1 MNHKFLTLP
10 SRFISF
16 RGFSLIFDPPA
27 DCLRNDK
34 GIQYL
39 DCHIEHN
46 VSLRIYKE
54 FSDLISNDKTIL
66 YLIENSFFFPLP
78 PSSYHVT
85 LWSGINED
93 NLIDVFE
100 TKRLLLRD
108 FFLSLPDSIA
118 FPNEA
123 FEIISASPLTR
134 HDDLNVRFEFLELTH
149 TKSAL
154 VARLNPNQE
163 AESVFRKIENE
174 RRSLSS
180 EFQKSFGVSPKETY
194 DPHITLGYFIN
205 PIHPNVQKYLSKILN
220 QSIDLKRK
228 LDREYILFNSAS
240 VYGFTDIRTFFK
252 RNAF

>member
-1 MNHKFLTLP
+1 MNRKFPTP
-10 SRFISF
+10 PPRFVSF

-34 GIQYL
+34 NIQYL
-39 DCHIEHN
+39 DCHVEHN
-46 VSLRIYKE
+46 TSLRIYKE
-54 FSDLISNDKTIL
+54 LFDFISNDKTIL
-66 YLIENSFFFPLP
+66 RLTENSFFFPLP

-85 LWSGINED
+85 LWSGINKD

-100 TKRLLLRD
+100 AKRSSLHDCLV
-108 FFLSLPDSIA
+108 SLPDSIA
-118 FPNEA
+118 FSNEA
-123 FEIISASPLTR
+123 FEIISASPLAR
-134 HDDLNVRFEFLELTH
+134 RDDLNVQFKFLELTY
-149 TKSAL
+149 TKNAL
-154 VARLNPNQE
+154 VARLNPSE
-163 AESVFRKIENE
+163 RATSVFRMIENE

-180 EFQKSFGVSPKETY
+180 KFRESFGVSPKETY
-194 DPHITLGYFIN
+194 DPHITLGYFTN
-205 PIHPNVQKYLSKILN
+205 PIRPNVQKYLPKILN